1 MTERTEDAQQQALR
15 AFLLLCALAPEAAG
29 PKSPPD
35 AWQGKLVLVRG
46 LDAEGRAISIAATI
60 AGAACLALDART
72 DVCRATLR
80 AGACDFV
87 VNSIDEALR
96 ILKNEIRK
104 RKPVSVA
111 VAMPEPPALE
121 ELVARGVAPEA
132 FLVTTPAAAEPV
144 GTRFAEFGT
153 RIVAAAGS
161 SECILDSGKL
171 IDDYA
176 TTDQLSL
183 QEFQF
188 ATAQELR
195 DLDHRLAAAVPATD
209 LRHRWA
215 TLAPGFFYRD
225 RPYRRV
231 AWLTAAEVARSQ

>member
-1 MTERTEDAQQQALR
+1 M
-15 AFLLLCALAPEAAG
+15 
-29 PKSPPD
+29 S
-35 AWQGKLVLVRG
+35 V
-46 LDAEGRAISIAATI
+46 AATI
-60 AGAACLALDART
+60 AGAACLALDAGP

-87 VNSIDEALR
+87 VNSVDEALR

-111 VAMPEPPALE
+111 VAMPELPAVE
-121 ELVARGVAPEA
+121 ELASRGVAPEVI
-132 FLVTTPAAAEPV
+132 LVTTSAAVEPV

-161 SECILDSGKL
+161 AEGILESGKL
-171 IDDYA
+171 IDEYA
-176 TTDQLSL
+176 TTHQLAL
-183 QEFQF
+183 HEFTF
-188 ATAQELR
+188 GTAQELR
-195 DLDHRLAAAVPATD
+195 EFDDRLVATLPETD

-225 RPYRRV
+225 RPFRRV
-231 AWLTAAEVARSQ
+231 AYLSPTELAALR